1 MLDQY
6 SVSGGQLDFVRGA
19 YASKDG
25 KSMIACHSTGA
36 NGKVSR
42 IVARLEG
49 PVTTRRADTYYVM
62 TEFGAVNLKGLSS
75 PERAKERIARRAR
88 DAAKQLHLL

>member
-42 IVARLEG
+42 IVARLE
-49 PVTTRRADTYYVM
+49 
-62 TEFGAVNLKGLSS
+62 
-75 PERAKERIARRAR
+75 
-88 DAAKQLHLL
+88 